1 MPDAVTLDSLCVRRG
16 DREILHDVD
25 AGFPA
30 GSITGLLGPSGSGKT
45 TLLRSVVGVQRVTS
59 GSVEVLGLP
68 AGDPRLRR
76 RLGYLTQAA
85 AVYTDLTVA
94 ENLGYFAKVVGAPAA
109 DVRRVIDDVGLG
121 DHVDHVVS
129 RLSGGERTRVSL
141 ATALLGRPELLV
153 LDEPT
158 VGLDPVLRR
167 DLWLLFGRLAD
178 RGVALIISSHV
189 MDEAR
194 HCQRLLLLRDGR
206 VLASGTPAEL
216 RQSAG
221 TADLDEVF
229 LRLIEAST
237 ASAGGTP

>member
-1 MPDAVTLDSLCVRRG
+1 
-16 DREILHDVD
+16 
-25 AGFPA
+25 
-30 GSITGLLGPSGSGKT
+30 
-45 TLLRSVVGVQRVTS
+45 
-59 GSVEVLGLP
+59 
-68 AGDPRLRR
+68 
-76 RLGYLTQAA
+76 
-85 AVYTDLTVA
+85 
-94 ENLGYFAKVVGAPAA
+94 
-109 DVRRVIDDVGLG
+109 
-121 DHVDHVVS
+121 VS